1 MFYVWHWHDIMR
13 YGIYKIL
20 SQTICCKNGTR
31 CRIPTNIEMY
41 GCVLHWTVH
50 TCNLYYVS
58 IITSITGEHNN
69 GSKTINTPH
78 THNMKHDYIP
88 NIQHCSRTIYNM
100 AQNSFVTEI
109 KMQTLFVFFNP
120 IRHWGGGGGSKCP
133 DQFHFTIVMFF
144 SRKHAIK
151 LVDFS

>member
-1 MFYVWHWHDIMR
+1 M
-13 YGIYKIL
+13 
-20 SQTICCKNGTR
+20 SQTIYCKNGTR

-109 KMQTLFVFFNP
+109 KMQTLFVFFNLHRVRRLP
-120 IRHWGGGGGSKCP
+120 IWICGYHGRTHTQERRARSSNGKEG
-133 DQFHFTIVMFF
+133 FF
-144 SRKHAIK
+144 
-151 LVDFS
+151 LVS